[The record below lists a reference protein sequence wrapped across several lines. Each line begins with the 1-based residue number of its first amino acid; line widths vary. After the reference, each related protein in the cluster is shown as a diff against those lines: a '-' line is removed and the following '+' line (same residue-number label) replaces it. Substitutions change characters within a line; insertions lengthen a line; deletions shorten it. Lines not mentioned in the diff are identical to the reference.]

1 MKINTD
7 KLLQKLKLLAK
18 AQSSASEIG
27 TSLVFHKKGIM
38 LYTGETFIHTPF
50 ESIGDF
56 SMKVDK
62 IIKFLE
68 KSKNSEYDCI
78 LNEQK
83 SVLTLTDGKKEIE
96 FAVTLTTQIPDELRI
111 NIDNLLPDDLKFFDV
126 PTNFEDG
133 VRFSINATQQTKGLG
148 ERILQFVHVTP
159 NYMEATDSNKY
170 AQYRFSEPLLSKD
183 NFLIDGALFNKT
195 CPQNIMKVAI
205 TDTFIYFI
213 TTDDVIYSIATV
225 TSKFIPMQDKIKQ
238 IASAG
243 EETVVFNDDIVPIV
257 ERIISVADKGRP
269 YPSVVIKDG
278 VALFE
283 YTNASVKFKE
293 KVSVDYVGSL
303 KFSFEPNN
311 LKQVV
316 LDKTAKY
323 LGNRLISFEQG
334 NKTYI
339 CATASKE
346 G

>member
-18 AQSSASEIG
+18 AQSNTSEIG
-27 TSLVFHKKGIM
+27 TSIVFHKKGIM

-50 ESIGDF
+50 ESFGEF

-68 KSKNSEYDCI
+68 KSKNAEYDCT

-83 SVLTLTDGKKEIE
+83 SVVVLTDGNKEIE
-96 FAVTLTTQIPDELRI
+96 FGVTLTSKIPDELRV

-126 PTNFEDG
+126 PSNFEDG
-133 VRFSINATQQTKGLG
+133 VRFTMNATQQTRGLG
-148 ERILQFVHVTP
+148 ERILQFVHITP
-159 NYMEATDSNKY
+159 NYMEATDTNKY
-170 AQYRFSEPLLSKD
+170 AQYRFEEPLLVKD

-195 CPQNIMKVAI
+195 SPQNIIKVAV

-213 TTDDVIYSIATV
+213 TTDDVMYSIATV
-225 TSKFIPMQDKIKQ
+225 SSKFIPMQDKIKQ
-238 IASAG
+238 IASGG
-243 EETVVFNDDIVPIV
+243 EETVVFTDDIIPILD
-257 ERIISVADKGRP
+257 RIISVADKGRP
-269 YPSVVIKDG
+269 YPSVVITNG

-293 KVSVDYVGSL
+293 KSKVEYDGNI
-303 KFSFEPNN
+303 KFSFDPNN

-346 G
+346 